1 VVAVAAENTV
11 VVHAAVAHA
20 DLVALNAVVAQAA
33 VALGALGAVHLVEGV
48 MAAREAVVA

>member
-1 VVAVAAENTV
+1 VAAVNTAVA
-11 VVHAAVAHA
+11 HAAVADA
-20 DLVALNAVVAQAA
+20 DLLAPNAV